1 MAQSHNSTTDK
12 NSATHGVVARERA
25 EADALFLSIGDGAL
39 VTDIDGKVN
48 RINRAGLKI
57 LRLTED
63 EIIGKWYP
71 EIVIAEDEAG
81 NTLSTMER
89 PITEMFMTGKSVSA
103 KLYFRRLDGTRVP
116 VSLTVSPVIV
126 NNKPIG
132 AIEIFRDITHEV
144 RLDRAKDEFISLASH
159 QLRTPATGVKQYLT
173 MVLEGYVGDITDAQR
188 RFIQTANESN
198 DRQLRIID
206 DILKVAAADAGNLVL
221 TKEKTDLVELTK
233 TVIAEQASKFDK
245 KDQVVSFHSTAKQ
258 IFAVVDKGAF
268 RMVLENLIDNAHKY
282 TYEGKQIDI
291 YIREYKKRVVIA
303 VKDQGTGI
311 TKTDMSKLFQ
321 KFSRLKNPLSVSS
334 GGTGL
339 GLYWVKQILSLH
351 GGEIKV
357 TSTPGKGTNF
367 IISLPQQGQSRRV
380 E

>member
-1 MAQSHNSTTDK
+1 MAQTTK
-12 NSATHGVVARERA
+12 KPLIRHSLIERQKA

-39 VTDIDGKVN
+39 VTDIDGKVS

-57 LRLTED
+57 LRMEEED
-63 EIIGKWYP
+63 IIGTWYP
-71 EIVIAEDEAG
+71 DRVVAEDEKG
-81 NTLSTMER
+81 NVLNYIER
-89 PITEMFMTGKSVSA
+89 PIAEMFMTGKSVSA
-103 KLYFRRLDGTRVP
+103 KLYFRRADGTRVP
-116 VSLTVSPVIV
+116 ISLTVSPVMV
-126 NNKPIG
+126 DDKPIG
-132 AIEIFRDITHEV
+132 AIEIFRDITQEV

-173 MVLEGYVGDITDAQR
+173 MVLEGYVGDITEAQR

-221 TKEKTDLVELTK
+221 TKEKVDLAQLIK
-233 TVIAEQASKFDK
+233 TVIAEQASKFAK
-245 KDQVVSFHSTAKQ
+245 KDQVVTFHSSAPTIIAE
-258 IFAVVDKGAF
+258 VDKGAF

-282 TYEGKQIDI
+282 TYSGKRIDI
-291 YIREYKKRVVIA
+291 YVRKYKNRVVIA

-311 TKTDMSKLFQ
+311 TKTDINKLFQ

-339 GLYWVKQILSLH
+339 GLYWVKQILNLH
-351 GGEIKV
+351 NGEIKV
-357 TSTPGKGTNF
+357 ISTPGKGTNF
-367 IISLPQQGQSRRV
+367 IISLPDQV
-380 E
+380 